1 MFPGLD
7 SVIPNVGDDILLSL
21 NPYPTFLLTI
31 VNTLDASSINETFSL
46 PIVDSNLALQ
56 SYIET
61 TNASLV
67 HCFKEYCF
75 KGEYGFFLI
84 FTKLVML
91 YCGVFRDKTI
101 ENVFICM
108 ACHTCTYKWDVCQC
122 FSNSHWLV
130 DLVLKAKNHF
140 LLFNKN
146 NCALKH
152 LNNKYA
158 GNVRDTFMYFIED
171 NSKYH

>member
-1 MFPGLD
+1 MSPGLD

-75 KGEYGFFLI
+75 KGEYG
-84 FTKLVML
+84 
-91 YCGVFRDKTI
+91 
-101 ENVFICM
+101 
-108 ACHTCTYKWDVCQC
+108 
-122 FSNSHWLV
+122 
-130 DLVLKAKNHF
+130 
-140 LLFNKN
+140 LF
-146 NCALKH
+146 
-152 LNNKYA
+152 
-158 GNVRDTFMYFIED
+158 
-171 NSKYH
+171 